1 MFRQKERILLMVI
14 LAAGGQASAS
24 ECVVSPI
31 RSIITI
37 GSEP

>member
-1 MFRQKERILLMVI
+1 MFRQKERILPMVI
-14 LAAGGQASAS
+14 LAAGGQAS

>member
-1 MFRQKERILLMVI
+1 MVI
-14 LAAGGQASAS
+14 LAAGGQASK
-24 ECVVSPI
+24 CIVQLVSPI